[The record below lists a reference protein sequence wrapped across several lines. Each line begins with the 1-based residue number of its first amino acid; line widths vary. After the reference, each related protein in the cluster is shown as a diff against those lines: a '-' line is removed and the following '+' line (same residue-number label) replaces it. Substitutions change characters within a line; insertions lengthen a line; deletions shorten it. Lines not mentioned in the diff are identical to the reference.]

1 MSKCTAV
8 MEQLKSE
15 DPAVQREWAFT
26 AAEGKCTS
34 AVPRLSEL
42 LATDNLGVQEAADI
56 ALRAIGGRESVTAII
71 PHLRSEDAPLR
82 NLAMDILRQVGDQDI
97 HSLIE
102 LMRDQDPDIRIFT
115 SDILGS
121 TSTILAVSPLCEAL
135 LKDPEVNVRY
145 QAAVSLGELGFG
157 EASASLNKAL
167 KDEEW
172 IQFAVVEALAKIE
185 DDSSVNALVSGL
197 DSASDLVASMIVDA
211 LAEKGNFKAVPKLM
225 SVLDGSASALQNKIT
240 KAVVNILGGKSLSL
254 LSEKEKGKL
263 RDYLFKAVKDQEE
276 DVQDSAV
283 TGLSW
288 LGGEEASR
296 SILEL
301 AAGIDP
307 DNEEERYDN
316 ALGALAR
323 IGLTD
328 ALSEG
333 LNSDDIATAKVAV
346 GAMRILEDSEVVQ
359 RIIDAFAHKDR
370 DLQREMAAAL
380 AEVGSA
386 DCAPFFLTL
395 LDTQEDGDIIKTALH
410 FLGSKLKHAEAG
422 EKIFSFLEHPYD
434 DVKDAALEACIALD
448 GPEME
453 ERFVEFFSG
462 TDPMQR
468 LMAVYVFGRLGVEKH
483 VDRLKIALEDHEES
497 IRKIA
502 VDSFKE
508 YKGDN
513 SQWFPDVVHKLYD
526 ESRDV
531 RLAVVELLSD
541 SEEEEALSHLMH
553 SLKDEDD
560 WVQARA
566 VEALGKRKDENAVPA
581 LVELIGGESKI
592 TAIKA
597 VEALG
602 EIGGSASFQALMGNL
617 DAGDHDIQAAAE
629 DAVAKI
635 RQQDGGQA

>member
-1 MSKCTAV
+1 

-26 AAEGKCTS
+26 AGDGKCVDS
-34 AVPRLSEL
+34 VPRLSQL
-42 LATDNLGVQEAADI
+42 LASENLGVQEAADI
-56 ALRAIGGRESVTAII
+56 ALRSIGGKESVTAVI
-71 PHLRSEDAPLR
+71 PHLRSEEAPLR
-82 NLAMDILRQVGDQDI
+82 NLAMDILRQIGDQDI

-102 LMRDQDPDIRIFT
+102 LMRDADPDIRIFT

-121 TSTILAVSPLCEAL
+121 TKTVLAVSPLCEGL

-172 IQFAVVEALAKIE
+172 IQFAAVEALAKIE
-185 DDSSVNALVSGL
+185 DESSVNALVSGL

-225 SVLDGSASALQNKIT
+225 SVLDLSASALQNKIT

-254 LSEKEKGKL
+254 LSEKEKAKL
-263 RDYLFKAVKDQEE
+263 REYLFRAVKDQEE
-276 DVQDSAV
+276 DVQDAAV
-283 TGLSW
+283 VGLSW
-288 LGGEEASR
+288 LGGEEASE
-296 SILEL
+296 SILTL
-301 AAGIDP
+301 AVGLDA
-307 DNEEERYDN
+307 EKSEERYDN

-323 IGLTD
+323 IGLTE
-328 ALSEG
+328 ALGKG
-333 LNSDDIATAKVAV
+333 LNSEDIVRAKVAV
-346 GAMRILEDSEVVQ
+346 GAMRILEDADVAQ
-359 RIIDAFAHKDR
+359 HIINAYQGRDR
-370 DLQREMAAAL
+370 DLQREMTAAL
-380 AEVGSA
+380 AEVGNE
-386 DCAPFFLTL
+386 DCAAFFQSV
-395 LDTQEDGDIIKTALH
+395 LDEQEDGDIIKTALN
-410 FLGSKLKHAEAG
+410 FLGNKIKHVEAG

-453 ERFVEFFSG
+453 ERFIAFFSAEE
-462 TDPMQR
+462 PMQR
-468 LMAVYVFGRLGVEKH
+468 LMAVYVFGRLGVERH
-483 VDRLKIALEDHEES
+483 LSRLKEALEDHEES

-508 YKGDN
+508 YGGESAD
-513 SQWFPDVVHKLYD
+513 WFADVVHKLYD

-541 SEEEEALSHLMH
+541 SSEEEALSHLMH

-560 WVQARA
+560 WVRARA
-566 VEALGKRKDENAVPA
+566 VEALGKRRDESAVPA
-581 LVELIGGESKI
+581 LVELVAGDSKI
-592 TAIKA
+592 TAMKA
-597 VEALG
+597 VESLG
-602 EIGGSASFQALMGNL
+602 EIGGSTSFQALMSYI
-617 DAGDHDIQAAAE
+617 DTGDPDIQAAAE
-629 DAVAKI
+629 EAVSKI
-635 RQQDGGQA
+635 RHHDGGQA